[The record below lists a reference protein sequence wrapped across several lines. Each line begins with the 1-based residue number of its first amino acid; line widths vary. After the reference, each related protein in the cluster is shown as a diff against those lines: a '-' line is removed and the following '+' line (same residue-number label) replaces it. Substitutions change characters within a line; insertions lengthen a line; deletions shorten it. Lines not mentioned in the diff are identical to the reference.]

1 MGTCNGHTLRLV
13 FWLQKRHTPL
23 IYVGDMNGMRLA
35 FVCALALRIDLVQ
48 EFVLVM
54 LQSTLA
60 VEGGLWWL

>member
-1 MGTCNGHTLRLV
+1 
-13 FWLQKRHTPL
+13 L

>member
-1 MGTCNGHTLRLV
+1 
-13 FWLQKRHTPL
+13 
-23 IYVGDMNGMRLA
+23 MNGMRLA
-35 FVCALALRIDLVQ
+35 FVCALALRIDLVR